1 MFCRE
6 FSGWLLIP
14 LILHLEVAVYWM
26 TGYKIW
32 RQTVKIW
39 SRTVPYNVL
48 KRWNMKSPV
57 ALNMRLIPVLGCLRH
72 LRWLHDVFFTSHRHQ
87 NYSLQQ
93 VLHLDQ
99 MWLHRRSSE
108 KAGQVSQP
116 REAIGDLAAPLVDP
130 MESFIDKLALLVLF

>member
-14 LILHLEVAVYWM
+14 LTLHLEVAVYWM
-26 TGYKIW
+26 TRYNIW

-57 ALNMRLIPVLGCLRH
+57 ALNMRLIQVLGCLRH
-72 LRWLHDVFFTSHRHQ
+72 LRCPHDVFFYLAPAPELLPAASPASGS
-87 NYSLQQ
+87 N
-93 VLHLDQ
+93 V
-99 MWLHRRSSE
+99 
-108 KAGQVSQP
+108 
-116 REAIGDLAAPLVDP
+116 AAPEELGEGWTSVATTRGNWR
-130 MESFIDKLALLVLF
+130 SGCSTGGSYGIIYR